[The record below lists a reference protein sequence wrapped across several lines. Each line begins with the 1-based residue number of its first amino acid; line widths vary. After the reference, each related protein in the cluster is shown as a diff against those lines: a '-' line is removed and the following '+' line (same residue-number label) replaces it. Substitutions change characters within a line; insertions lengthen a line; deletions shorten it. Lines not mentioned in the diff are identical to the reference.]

1 MKVNLKKFKEQRAS
15 EDKLISLVTNYI
27 NNARLIGM
35 AVSAKAISQII
46 YDIAHDAK
54 LTEAQRLDKISRF
67 CETGINNDDKQKEIL
82 SENVGIGKS
91 IALELVNDETI
102 KTKKPSAVQR
112 LAKLFSVTVD
122 EEEDN
127 TKDREENKKKGKK

>member
-15 EDKLISLVTNYI
+15 EDKLINLVTDYI

-46 YDIAHDAK
+46 YDIAHDTK